1 MRAGLIALLF
11 LAAVVLTLGVG
22 VRDLSASDVWQAIF
36 AYDPGDPAQVVLAQI
51 RLPRL
56 ATGLVAGAALG
67 LAGCVIQALTRN
79 PLADPGLLGVNA
91 GAAFSVVIGALALGG
106 ASAGLTAALAFP
118 GAAVAG
124 AAVFLLG
131 GGLRGEPGPVR
142 LTLAG
147 VAVSALLYSLINAL
161 VLIRSDALEV
171 FRYWVAGSLA
181 QGLNKPLLSMACV
194 TAAGWLIA
202 LWIAPLLEI
211 LSLGRDMARG
221 LGTSPLRVQGGALL
235 AVTLL
240 TGAGVAIA
248 GPIAFLGLIVPPLTR
263 RLVGGARAGRGLR
276 AELIAAPFVGAAI
289 LLLAD
294 GMGRLV
300 LAPAEVRVGVM
311 TAILGGPVF
320 IWIARSLRP
329 GEAR

>member
-1 MRAGLIALLF
+1 MGAVLRLWPVALLM
-11 LAAVVLTLGVG
+11 LAAVALTLGVG
-22 VRDLSASDVWQAIF
+22 VRDLSAGAIWR
-36 AYDPGDPAQVVLAQI
+36 ALTAWDPTDPAQVVLVEI

-67 LAGCVIQALTRN
+67 LAGCVMQALTRN

-91 GAAFSVVIGALALGG
+91 GAAFAVVTGALIIGG
-106 ASAGLTAALAFP
+106 SGAGLTAILAFP
-118 GAAVAG
+118 GAALAA

-147 VAVSALLYSLINAL
+147 VAVSALLYSIVNAL
-161 VLIRSDALEV
+161 VLIRGDALEV
-171 FRYWVAGSLA
+171 FRFWVAGTLA
-181 QGLNKPLLSMACV
+181 QGLQKPLAEMGLV
-194 TAAGWLIA
+194 VLAGWLLT
-202 LWIAPLLEI
+202 LWLAPLLE
-211 LSLGRDMARG
+211 LLALGRDLARG
-221 LGTSPLRVQGGALL
+221 LGTNPLRVQGGALL

-240 TGAGVAIA
+240 SGAGVAIA
-248 GPIAFLGLIVPPLTR
+248 GPIAFLGLIVPPVTR
-263 RLVGGARAGRGLR
+263 RLAGGDLR
-276 AELIAAPFVGAAI
+276 RELMVAPFVGASI

-294 GMGRLV
+294 GAGRLI

-320 IWIARSLRP
+320 VWIARSLRP

>member
-1 MRAGLIALLF
+1 MLRAGLIALMF

-22 VRDLSASDVWQAIF
+22 VRDLSGHDIWQSLV
-36 AYDPGDPAQVVLAQI
+36 AYDPTDPAQVVLRQI

-91 GAAFSVVIGALALGG
+91 GAAFSVVVGALWLGG
-106 ASAGLTAALAFP
+106 TGGALIAALAFP
-118 GAAVAG
+118 GAALAG
-124 AAVFLLG
+124 AAAFLLG

-147 VAVSALLYSLINAL
+147 VALSALLYSLVNAL
-161 VLIRSDALEV
+161 VLIRSDALEI
-171 FRYWVAGSLA
+171 FRFWVAGSLA
-181 QGLNKPLLSMACV
+181 QGQTKPLLSMGLV
-194 TAAGWLIA
+194 TLAGWLIA
-202 LWIAPLLEI
+202 LWIAPLLEV

-235 AVTLL
+235 AVTML

-263 RLVGGARAGRGLR
+263 RLTGGGLR
-276 AELIAAPFVGAAI
+276 AELIAAPFVGAAV

-294 GMGRLV
+294 GAGRIV

-329 GEAR
+329 GEVR